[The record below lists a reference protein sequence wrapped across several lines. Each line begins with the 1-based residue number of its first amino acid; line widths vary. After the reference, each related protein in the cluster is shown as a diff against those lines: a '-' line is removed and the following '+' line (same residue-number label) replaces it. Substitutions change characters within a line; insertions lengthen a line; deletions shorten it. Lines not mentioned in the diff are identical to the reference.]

1 VSDEE
6 RLSRLEHRLEVLE
19 ALVRQLAAGRP
30 AAPPATGLPAVSP
43 RGEPGPPVPP
53 PEPRRPPPPPPPP
66 AKRGVSSLLSEQWL
80 GQRGLLA
87 VGVVFVV
94 LAAGYL
100 LKLSFD
106 RGWISPLVRCVG
118 GTVAGLAV
126 SALGW
131 RLHGRGFRTYGAALI
146 GCGAA
151 IMYLAVWAAAR
162 LYEFLSVTPAIGA
175 LALVSLGLAAVAFA
189 IDVEALGATAA
200 LGAFFAPIV
209 VGKEAG
215 SVNLLLVYLGAV
227 GAGLGTVSARRHWRV
242 ATLVVALSYFGIA
255 SSGILRHAAPAA
267 LYLYG
272 IAGGSA
278 GLFVGLREGWLET
291 RLLAFAGGWA
301 VLGVA
306 NGVSHAH
313 WPTLIGGAVLATPVW
328 WRALTAG
335 AVWPGAPEG
344 VIGRHAFSDSFYF
357 YLSVPLLV
365 WALHEVAPARF
376 DAAPGLAWA
385 LIGGPYLAVGL
396 SRRDRTPFS
405 LVAAAT
411 LVIAAFRQ
419 WSGLEAAWA
428 CLALTQ
434 AWALSDHL
442 LRRRDG
448 GWYSLGC
455 LTVALWHFLLVD
467 LPIRPSTEAA
477 FLGPWA
483 LTLYLTIETAATMA
497 LGLLRAPDGRP
508 IRGILWGIAG
518 LLLLFGLTGEI
529 IRAFDQ
535 SGFDPIRARL
545 AGGLS
550 VSAWWICC
558 AAACFVVGFRR
569 RIRTLRLAGFAVAGL
584 ALLKVVFVD
593 LSELDALYRVGSA
606 FILGVVSLAV
616 AYAYHRAAGQE

>member
-1 VSDEE
+1 VNDEE

-19 ALVRQLAAGRP
+19 AVVRQLAANRP
-30 AAPPATGLPAVSP
+30 AAAPAAGLPDLSP
-43 RGEPGPPVPP
+43 RGEPRPPVPP
-53 PEPRRPPPPPPPP
+53 PEPRRPPPPSPPRARWGLSP
-66 AKRGVSSLLSEQWL
+66 LLSEQWL

-118 GTVAGLAV
+118 GAMAGLAV
-126 SALGW
+126 GALGW

-189 IDVEALGATAA
+189 MNVEGLGATAA

-215 SVNLLLVYLGAV
+215 SVDLLLVYLGAV

-272 IAGGSA
+272 IVGGSA
-278 GLFVGLREGWLET
+278 ALFVGLREQWFET

-306 NGVSHAH
+306 NGIARAH
-313 WPTLIGGAVLATPVW
+313 WPTLIGGAVLAAPVW

-335 AVWPGAPEG
+335 TIWPGAPPG
-344 VIGRHAFSDSFYF
+344 TVGRRAFGDSFYF

-376 DAAPGLAWA
+376 DSAPGLAWA

-396 SRRDRTPFS
+396 SRGDRAPFS
-405 LVAAAT
+405 LVAAAA

-419 WSGLEAAWA
+419 WSGLEVTWA

-434 AWALSDHL
+434 GWALSDHL

-448 GWYSLGC
+448 GWYALGS
-455 LTVALWHFLLVD
+455 LTVALWHFLLMD
-467 LPIRPSTEAA
+467 LPIRPSAEAA

-483 LTLYLTIETAATMA
+483 LTLYLTIETTATLA
-497 LGLLRAPDGRP
+497 WGLLRAPLGRP
-508 IRGILWGIAG
+508 MRGLLWGVAG

-535 SGFDPIRARL
+535 SGLDPIRARL

-569 RIRTLRLAGFAVAGL
+569 RIRALRLAGFGVAGL

-616 AYAYHRAAGQE
+616 AYAYHRAGRQE